1 MTRLLS
7 RFFFSGSSTAR
18 TMSRDKSDTLLL
30 LLSCALVIA
39 PHASHLPLWV
49 TPVCAVALA
58 WRGWIAF
65 QGKRLPSRLL
75 LAPLAIFAMA
85 AVLATYK
92 TYFGRDAGVAMLTLL
107 LTLKLLEMH
116 ARRDLFVALF
126 LSYFLILSGFFYSQS
141 IGTAAITIISL
152 VAILTTQV
160 SFQYTGTVPP
170 LRKRLK
176 LGATIL
182 LLAAPLTLALFLLFP
197 RIQGP
202 LWGMPS
208 DATAGH
214 TGLSDSMSPGN
225 ISKLA
230 LSDDIA
236 FRVKFAGKTPTR
248 EQLYWRGIVLSAY
261 DGTTWTPFKTWPL
274 AERDIRIAMDGPAIR
289 YEVTLEPH
297 GKNWIFTL
305 EMPQALPVL
314 QDNKTIVTP
323 EMQVMSTQPIASRMR
338 YDVVSH
344 PGYQLQ
350 AGTTPANLRRWL
362 QLPSSY
368 NPRTLEFAQRIRREN
383 PDDTQRVNVVLRH
396 FREQEFRYTL
406 EPPPLGR
413 DSIDD
418 FLFETRAGF
427 CEHYASAFVVLMRAM
442 GIPARVVTGYQ
453 GGELNTVD
461 GYMVVRQSDAHAW
474 AEVWLPQRGWVR
486 VDPTAAVAPGRIEKN
501 IGGMLPRPALG
512 GLITLDGSSS
522 EFLRRLQHLRQNWDA
537 VTNAW
542 NQWVLNYNPEKQRNF
557 FKSLGFKEVDWRTM
571 AIVMTVVGVLMSGA
585 IMLPLALQQRK
596 RDPVET
602 AYRLLC
608 EHFAK
613 RGFPRALHEGPREY
627 GRRLASVESPLS
639 AAQKA
644 AVVRFLKLYETARY
658 GRPDTVPPSFLKQLK
673 QLSAECRSFS

>member
-1 MTRLLS
+1 MTRSLS
-7 RFFFSGSSTAR
+7 GFFTASGSAR
-18 TMSRDKSDTLLL
+18 PMSRDKADMLLL

-49 TPVCAVALA
+49 TPASVAALL
-58 WRGWIAF
+58 WRGWITF
-65 QGKRLPSRLL
+65 RGNRMPPRLL
-75 LAPLAIFAMA
+75 LASLAILAMA

-141 IGTAAITIISL
+141 IGTAAMTIVAL

-160 SFQYTGTVPP
+160 SFQYTGAVPP

-202 LWGMPS
+202 LWGLPS
-208 DATAGH
+208 DAAAGH

-230 LSDDIA
+230 LSDEIA
-236 FRVKFAGKTPTR
+236 FRVKFAGKMPAR
-248 EQLYWRGIVLSAY
+248 NQLYWRGVVLSSY
-261 DGTTWTPFKTWPL
+261 DGQTWTPFKSWPL
-274 AERDIRIAMDGPAIR
+274 AERGVSIDVDGPAIR

-297 GKNWIFTL
+297 GKNWVFAL
-305 EMPQALPVL
+305 EMPEALPVL
-314 QDNKTIVTP
+314 PENKVVVTP
-323 EMQVMSTQPIASRMR
+323 ELQVMSTQPITVRVR

-344 PGYQLQ
+344 LGYALQ
-350 AGTTPANLRRWL
+350 AGERPPGLQRWL
-362 QLPSSY
+362 RLPPSY
-368 NPRTLEFAQRIRREN
+368 NPRTLQFAQHLRNEN
-383 PDDTQRVNVVLRH
+383 EGDVQRVNAVLRH

-427 CEHYASAFVVLMRAM
+427 CEHYSSAFVVLMRAM

-453 GGELNTVD
+453 GGELNPVD
-461 GYMVVRQSDAHAW
+461 GYMAVRQSDAHAW
-474 AEVWLPQRGWVR
+474 AEVWLERRGWTR
-486 VDPTAAVAPGRIEKN
+486 VDPTAAVAPSRVEQG
-501 IGGMLPRPALG
+501 IGNALPRRALG
-512 GLITLDGSSS
+512 GLITFDGSNS
-522 EFLRRLQHLRQNWDA
+522 EFLRGLQRLRQNWDA

-542 NQWVLNYNPEKQRNF
+542 NQWVLNYTPEKQRNF
-557 FKSLGFKEVDWRTM
+557 FKSLGFDNVDWRTM
-571 AIVMTVVGVLMSGA
+571 ALVMTAVGVLMSAA
-585 IMLPLALQQRK
+585 IMLPLMLQQRK
-596 RDPVET
+596 RDPVE
-602 AYRLLC
+602 AIYRLLC
-608 EHFAK
+608 ERLA
-613 RGFPRALHEGPREY
+613 RQGFPRAMHEGPREY
-627 GRRLASVESPLS
+627 ARRLTAAGSPLPT
-639 AAQKA
+639 AQKA
-644 AVVRFLKLYETARY
+644 ALARFLQLYETVRY
-658 GRPDTVPPSFLKQLK
+658 GRPESLPPSFLKQLK
-673 QLSAECRSFS
+673 QLSAECRSSS